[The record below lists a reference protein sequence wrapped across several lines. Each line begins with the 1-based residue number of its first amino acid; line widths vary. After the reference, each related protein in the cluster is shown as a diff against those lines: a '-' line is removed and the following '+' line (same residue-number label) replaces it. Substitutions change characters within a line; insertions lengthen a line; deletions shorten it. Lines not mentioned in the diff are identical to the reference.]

1 MCALYTHNQIKIKN
15 YESVDDV
22 ERKMDIHT
30 HINVF
35 ASFTKTQNINNNN
48 IYITG

>member
-15 YESVDDV
+15 YESVDA
-22 ERKMDIHT
+22 ERKMDIYT
-30 HINVF
+30 HINAF
-35 ASFTKTQNINNNN
+35 ASFTKTLNINNNS